1 MVNEYKRI
9 VLLRGLECIN
19 KHYFSLFKSLLARDL
34 NLERDNQ
41 EQYTTIQ
48 IANMMEEKFPA
59 DSGLGKL
66 IEFCEE
72 VPALRKRAEIL
83 KKERSE
89 VTGETSLEKNG
100 QEAGPATPT
109 STTSHMLA
117 SERGETSATQEET
130 STAQAG
136 TSTAQAGTSTAQAG
150 TSTAQKRKSMRE
162 EETGVKKSKAA
173 KEPDQPPC
181 CEEPTA
187 MCQSPILHSSSS
199 ASSNIL
205 SAKGKGQL
213 LERKMII
220 AREVKECVK
229 SRTRGHSPETVSE
242 RSELQITT
250 SWLFFQVKLPSI

>member
-66 IEFCEE
+66 IAFCEE

-89 VTGETSLEKNG
+89 GNTEDPV
-100 QEAGPATPT
+100 PACV
-109 STTSHMLA
+109 LL
-117 SERGETSATQEET
+117 
-130 STAQAG
+130 
-136 TSTAQAGTSTAQAG
+136 
-150 TSTAQKRKSMRE
+150 
-162 EETGVKKSKAA
+162 
-173 KEPDQPPC
+173 
-181 CEEPTA
+181 
-187 MCQSPILHSSSS
+187 SP
-199 ASSNIL
+199 
-205 SAKGKGQL
+205 
-213 LERKMII
+213 
-220 AREVKECVK
+220 
-229 SRTRGHSPETVSE
+229 
-242 RSELQITT
+242 
-250 SWLFFQVKLPSI
+250 LPS